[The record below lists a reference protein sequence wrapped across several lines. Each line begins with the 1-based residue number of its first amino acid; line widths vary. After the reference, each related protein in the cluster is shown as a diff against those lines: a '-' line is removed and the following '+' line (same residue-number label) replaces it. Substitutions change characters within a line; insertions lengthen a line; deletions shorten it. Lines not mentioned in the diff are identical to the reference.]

1 MLLGFEVCSL
11 QSTVKVPFYFQTEIA
26 SLRSPISEFRMDQ
39 IVFVIDLESF
49 LSESADEDVESLVER
64 GLLHLKEAA
73 LKLLTYGRVFE
84 RGGDISSFGFR
95 FFLYDI

>member
-1 MLLGFEVCSL
+1 
-11 QSTVKVPFYFQTEIA
+11 
-26 SLRSPISEFRMDQ
+26 MDQ

-73 LKLLTYGRVFE
+73 LKLLTSGRVFE
-84 RGGDISSFGFR
+84 RRSEISSFGFR